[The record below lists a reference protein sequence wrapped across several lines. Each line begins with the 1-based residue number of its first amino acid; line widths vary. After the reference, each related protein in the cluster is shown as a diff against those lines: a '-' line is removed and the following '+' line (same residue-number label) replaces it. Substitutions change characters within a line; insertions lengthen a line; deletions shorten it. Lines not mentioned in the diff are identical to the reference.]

1 MKKILSKDEVREL
14 MQKEGVRRLE
24 AIANKVERPL
34 DLITLTTAA
43 LFAELM
49 ASQKKEFLDSISMED
64 MLRLFP
70 FVKASGKALQTQ
82 ITDKE
87 REAAA
92 DHIAGK
98 VSGKDIF
105 EVAKGVSLRFLKTFN
120 GEFES
125 DEELKRAVLI
135 GASALS
141 DACLKFM
148 GTMAVERKLANG
160 DEIILVSTGTL
171 MKVIY
176 LVGELVAAQREE
188 NLLLPMSKFMPLVV
202 ESIKADVKEFI
213 DTVVDKSLTLD
224 LTDEE
229 VAQIAKNSGNLA

>member
-14 MQKEGVRRLE
+14 MQEEGVRRLKI
-24 AIANKVERPL
+24 IADKVDCPI
-34 DLITLTTAA
+34 DLITLTTAT

-49 ASQKKEFLDSISMED
+49 ASQKKEFIENISIED

-70 FVKASGKALQTQ
+70 FIKAGGKALQTQ

-87 REAAA
+87 REAAI
-92 DHIAGK
+92 DHMSEK
-98 VSGKDIF
+98 EVF
-105 EVAKGVSLRFLKTFN
+105 EVAKGFSSRFLKTFN
-120 GEFES
+120 GEFKTE
-125 DEELKRAVLI
+125 EELKRTVLI

-148 GTMAVERKLANG
+148 GTVVLERRLANG
-160 DEIILVSTGTL
+160 DEVILVSTGTL

-176 LVGELVAAQREE
+176 LIGELVAVQNGE
-188 NLLLPMSKFMPLVV
+188 NLQLPIDEFVALVV
-202 ESIKADVKEFI
+202 ESIKTDVKEFV

-229 VAQIAKNSGNLA
+229 VARIAKDSGNLA